1 MPLELT
7 TRFRGIST
15 SPAATRQGPSG
26 PADALNRCYGAL
38 NYITRE
44 DATGVVVW
52 AGLKSEDGTPA
63 QTLKEA
69 RLALRQRF
77 RDEAAKGGK
86 VGRRLATT
94 GIVSLPNSW
103 DRATVK
109 AATERLAQALAPAE
123 ADAAVLIV
131 EHTDKSNNAHLHFV
145 AVDGVESREAA
156 ERRAGP
162 DAQRIRRQ
170 NVQRFNERGAPKRWR
185 RRIADI
191 LNATAIEHGE
201 ATVEWRSF
209 KERGLVRTATRHEG
223 PEARARKGRENGGME
238 LRGFF
243 DMADDIC
250 NDLDT
255 LARGGTGLLKAAD
268 AVSKSRGGE
277 GRQRE

>member
-26 PADALNRCYGAL
+26 PADALKRCYGAL
-38 NYITRE
+38 NYVTRA
-44 DATGVVVW
+44 DAIGVVTW
-52 AGLKSEDGTPA
+52 AGLKDEDGAPA
-63 QTLKEA
+63 ATLQAA

-109 AATERLAQALAPAE
+109 AATERLAQALAPE
-123 ADAAVLIV
+123 GSGAAVLIV
-131 EHTDKSNNAHLHFV
+131 EHIDKSNNAHLHFV

-156 ERRAGP
+156 EKRAGE
-162 DAQRIRRQ
+162 DAQRIRRR

-191 LNATAIEHGE
+191 LNATAMEHGE

-209 KERGLVRTATRHEG
+209 KERGLLRTATRHEG
-223 PEARARKGRENGGME
+223 PEARARKAREAKDE
-238 LRGFF
+238 LGDLFTDSATDIF
-243 DMADDIC
+243 DLMAEQAVGLIRHDDA
-250 NDLDT
+250 N
-255 LARGGTGLLKAAD
+255 AEQK
-268 AVSKSRGGE
+268 GGE
-277 GRQRE
+277 QRQRE

>member
-15 SPAATRQGPSG
+15 SPAATRQGPAG
-26 PADALNRCYGAL
+26 PADALKRCYGAL
-38 NYITRE
+38 NYVTRA
-44 DATGVVVW
+44 DAIGVVTW
-52 AGLKSEDGTPA
+52 AGVQDEDGVPA
-63 QTLKEA
+63 ATLQSA

-109 AATERLAQALAPAE
+109 AATERLAQALAPE
-123 ADAAVLIV
+123 GSDAAVLIV
-131 EHTDKSNNAHLHFV
+131 QHTDKSNNAHLHFV

-156 ERRAGP
+156 ERRAGE
-162 DAQRIRRQ
+162 DAQRIRRR

-185 RRIADI
+185 RRVADI

-209 KERGLVRTATRHEG
+209 KERGLLRTATRHEG
-223 PEARARKGRENGGME
+223 AEARARKAREARHEE
-238 LRGFF
+238 LRDFF
-243 DMADDIC
+243 VSDATNIFDLMAEQSAGLIARDD
-250 NDLDT
+250 
-255 LARGGTGLLKAAD
+255 AGAD
-268 AVSKSRGGE
+268 QKGGE
-277 GRQRE
+277 QRQRE

>member
-15 SPAATRQGPSG
+15 SPAATRQGPAG
-26 PADALNRCYGAL
+26 PADALKRCYGAV
-38 NYITRE
+38 NYVTRS
-44 DATGVVVW
+44 DATGVVTW
-52 AGLKSEDGTPA
+52 AGLQGEDGAPA
-63 QTLKEA
+63 ATLQAA

-103 DRATVK
+103 DRATVQ
-109 AATERLAQALAPAE
+109 AATERLARALAPTGSE
-123 ADAAVLIV
+123 AAVLIV

-156 ERRAGP
+156 ELRAGEGT
-162 DAQRIRRQ
+162 QRIRPR
-170 NVQRFNERGAPKRWR
+170 NVQRFNERGAPKIWR
-185 RRIADI
+185 KRIADI

-209 KERGLVRTATRHEG
+209 KERGLLRAATRHEG
-223 PEARARKGRENGGME
+223 PEARARKARENIQDE
-238 LRGFF
+238 LRDFLVTGATNLF
-243 DMADDIC
+243 DLMADSS
-250 NDLDT
+250 
-255 LARGGTGLLKAAD
+255 AGLLTAIDTAD
-268 AVSKSRGGE
+268 RGKGGE
-277 GRQRE
+277 QRQRE

>member
-1 MPLELT
+1 MSLELT

-52 AGLKSEDGTPA
+52 AGLQGEDGSPA
-63 QTLKEA
+63 QTLKDA

-94 GIVSLPNSW
+94 GIISLPNSW
-103 DRATVK
+103 SKATVQDV
-109 AATERLAQALAPAE
+109 AARLAQALAPAE
-123 ADAAVLIV
+123 AGAAVMIV
-131 EHTDKSNNAHLHFV
+131 QHTDKSNNAHLHFV

-156 ERRAGP
+156 ERRAP
-162 DAQRIRRQ
+162 ESAQRIRRQ

-191 LNATAIEHGE
+191 LNATAIERGE

-209 KERGLVRTATRHEG
+209 KERGLMRTATRHEG
-223 PEARARKGRENGGME
+223 PEYRARKTRENAGTD

-268 AVSKSRGGE
+268 AVTKSGGGE
-277 GRQRE
+277 GRLRE